1 MGTEYVIVREQVLTG
16 QTDMDKVLDRLK
28 VLIDSST
35 PIVVMETVE
44 ETRAV
49 RMVRVACAALNLAA
63 FEWTIASGLARS
75 GGGSVESTIER
86 GAFVAGGYRAGE
98 VNDLA
103 ENAKALYDSRE
114 PAKMLANLEGI
125 SIEAAFILKDLHRHM
140 DDPVVVRRLR
150 DVGQKFATNRR
161 TVVLTAPKI
170 SIPPELASLVEFL
183 ELPLPDR
190 QRLRQM
196 IDEVL
201 VRISKTHTLQRRLEP
216 SGSRPWPRTCAG
228 SPKKKRSAPSRK
240 RW

>member
-1 MGTEYVIVREQVLTG
+1 MTG
-16 QTDMDKVLDRLK
+16 QTDMDKVLERLK

-44 ETRAV
+44 EVRAV
-49 RMVRVACAALNLAA
+49 RMVRAACAALNLAA
-63 FEWTIASGLARS
+63 FEWTIASGLARC
-75 GGGSVESTIER
+75 GTNSTIAIET
-86 GAFVAGGYRAGE
+86 GAFDPGGYRSGQ

-103 ENAKALYDSRE
+103 ESAKAIYDSRE

-161 TVVLTAPKI
+161 TVILTAPKI

-190 QRLRQM
+190 QRLPRSSTRFWC
-196 IDEVL
+196 V
-201 VRISKTHTLQRRLEP
+201 SQRRTP
-216 SGSRPWPRTCAG
+216 CRDGSTLPA
-228 SPKKKRSAPSRK
+228 
-240 RW
+240 

>member
-1 MGTEYVIVREQVLTG
+1 
-16 QTDMDKVLDRLK
+16 MDKILERLK

-44 ETRAV
+44 ESRAV
-49 RMVRVACAALNLAA
+49 RMVRAACSSLNLAA
-63 FEWTIASGLARS
+63 FEWTIASGLARCGTS
-75 GGGSVESTIER
+75 TMSAIENGG
-86 GAFVAGGYRAGE
+86 FPAGGYHSGE
-98 VNDLA
+98 VNEFA
-103 ENAKALYDSRE
+103 ESAKALYDSRE

-161 TVVLTAPKI
+161 TIVLTAPKI

-183 ELPLPDR
+183 ELPIPDR
-190 QRLRQM
+190 QRLRQI

-201 VRISKTHTLQRRLEP
+201 VRVTRTHTLQRRLDPNGLDVMAENLR
-216 SGSRPWPRTCAG
+216 GLTEEEA
-228 SPKKKRSAPSRK
+228 
-240 RW
+240 